1 MSCNGKEW
9 REGKEVC
16 VLLRDGG
23 VHCEGFE
30 GESMMMGFLVK
41 TESFLRNASVYALS
55 NSFLSALLNT
65 RNTTLSSRNVLIL
78 RVFTPPLHSLL
89 DLHRVLIPI
98 SFFFFSSSSRSTE
111 RTTVAR

>member
-23 VHCEGFE
+23 VQCEAFE
-30 GESMMMGFLVK
+30 GESVMMGFLVK
-41 TESFLRNASVYALS
+41 TESFLQNASVYALS
-55 NSFLSALLNT
+55 NSFLNVPLNT
-65 RNTTLSSRNVLIL
+65 RNTTLSSRKSLIL
-78 RVFTPPLHSLL
+78 HVFTLPLHLL
-89 DLHRVLIPI
+89 LRFHRVLIPI
-98 SFFFFSSSSRSTE
+98 SFFFFSSSSRSAK